1 MTAVRSARSN
11 EVGRAACGAR
21 LRSLS
26 GVHRPYWA
34 DRQGQLM
41 VEFTRSPNRPAT
53 PGPCAKRPPLARS
66 GRRVAGYHVVKRPET
81 GAAEVRQLRAVHT
94 VLPALGSRLCYA
106 LGRAP
111 SGPDPTATGG
121 SSSPSC
127 FWLPLVL
134 CLGPVSLEL
143 ARRLRSRAS
152 TKRFVHAPP
161 ALADA
166 LRARA
171 GP

>member
-1 MTAVRSARSN
+1 MHESSVLLGRRHIRRNLRKPVNSARRSN
-11 EVGRAACGAR
+11 PVEPPFIDVVSSLVLGERTARHGA
-21 LRSLS
+21 
-26 GVHRPYWA
+26 
-34 DRQGQLM
+34 
-41 VEFTRSPNRPAT
+41 
-53 PGPCAKRPPLARS
+53 
-66 GRRVAGYHVVKRPET
+66 
-81 GAAEVRQLRAVHT
+81 
-94 VLPALGSRLCYA
+94 
-106 LGRAP
+106 AP

-143 ARRLRSRAS
+143 ARRVRSRAS